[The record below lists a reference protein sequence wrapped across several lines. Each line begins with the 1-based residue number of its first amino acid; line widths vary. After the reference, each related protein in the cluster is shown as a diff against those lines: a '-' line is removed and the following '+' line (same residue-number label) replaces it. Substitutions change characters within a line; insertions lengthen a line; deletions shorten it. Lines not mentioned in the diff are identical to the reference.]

1 MHTIGTKSNYKHK
14 KHNINYDMTKV
25 IIIGGVAGGAS
36 AAARARRL
44 DENAEIV
51 LLQSGPDVS
60 FASCGMPYFIGGE
73 ITDRSTMAVQTP
85 ESLHGRL
92 NLDVRVNTRVT
103 TIDTEG
109 KKVTAS
115 NEKSGETYDES
126 YDHLILAVGAAP
138 FKPPIP
144 GIDRP
149 GLFELR
155 NLQDMDAIVAWLDK
169 KKQDVGGD
177 AGDLHC
183 VVAGAGFVGLEM
195 VEQLINHGTNVTLVE
210 MMPQILGPLDV
221 EMASYLETDLVER
234 GVEVI
239 TGDAIQEFKA
249 YDKDPDSSILTLKS
263 GRVLPPAQLTILGL
277 GVRPDTAVVKEAG
290 IECTPRGHIAVNEH
304 LQTNIPS
311 VWAVGDAVEVI
322 NPLLPGEKWA
332 VPLAGP
338 ANRQGRMVADNIFG
352 KTMRSYKGTYG
363 TSVVRSFELYAACV
377 GLNEKMMLAKKV
389 PYSCIHIHPGSHAG
403 YYPGAKPVHLKLI
416 FDPKTGK
423 IFGAQAVGEDGVEKR
438 IDVIATA
445 MQGNMTVE
453 DLAELELCYA
463 PPVGSAKDV
472 VNMAG
477 MAAQNIVEGLVTK
490 VEWTQLESLA
500 HEKETVILD
509 VRNPG
514 EIKRTGKIAD
524 NSLNIPLNDLRE
536 HLGDIDKDKHV
547 VVTCASGQRAYYAC
561 RILQQHGFEHV
572 DYLGGAYLTF
582 HAVHPGAV

>member
-1 MHTIGTKSNYKHK
+1 
-14 KHNINYDMTKV
+14 
-25 IIIGGVAGGAS
+25 
-36 AAARARRL
+36 
-44 DENAEIV
+44 
-51 LLQSGPDVS
+51 
-60 FASCGMPYFIGGE
+60 
-73 ITDRSTMAVQTP
+73 
-85 ESLHGRL
+85 
-92 NLDVRVNTRVT
+92 
-103 TIDTEG
+103 
-109 KKVTAS
+109 
-115 NEKSGETYDES
+115 
-126 YDHLILAVGAAP
+126 
-138 FKPPIP
+138 
-144 GIDRP
+144 
-149 GLFELR
+149 
-155 NLQDMDAIVAWLDK
+155 
-169 KKQDVGGD
+169 
-177 AGDLHC
+177 
-183 VVAGAGFVGLEM
+183 
-195 VEQLINHGTNVTLVE
+195 
-210 MMPQILGPLDV
+210 
-221 EMASYLETDLVER
+221 
-234 GVEVI
+234 
-239 TGDAIQEFKA
+239 
-249 YDKDPDSSILTLKS
+249 
-263 GRVLPPAQLTILGL
+263 
-277 GVRPDTAVVKEAG
+277 
-290 IECTPRGHIAVNEH
+290 
-304 LQTNIPS
+304 
-311 VWAVGDAVEVI
+311 
-322 NPLLPGEKWA
+322 
-332 VPLAGP
+332 
-338 ANRQGRMVADNIFG
+338 MVADNIFG